1 MENWDKLNVG
11 ISIID
16 RIITKI
22 ILSADDRHLGQVINR
37 IPQKISGMLPISNSS
52 SLNSKK
58 MSIERI
64 LKVKKNQKYIYEVL
78 SKKLFHDMIDENSVD
93 YIKFIDYNLED
104 FILEASNSLSF
115 NYIHFLITIIENRSI
130 PEVNSF
136 FLNDNNQ
143 VENVENRLN
152 ENRSHFQSD
161 VIKIQQVNVENE
173 NKKLINEITKIK
185 LALQKEKEK
194 NQKYVGKEKKINKK
208 LSELEKNKE
217 RLTNDFT
224 NKIENIK
231 YEYERKIK
239 DYEWKIN
246 HLSERIEDKNL
257 KIEKLDEIVNNLK
270 IQEDKKKLL
279 VVGRLSNNIVK
290 KFPNF
295 LIVNIAIDD
304 QLMKNLKIELSKN
317 YFAVFILKYQTN
329 TKIQRKI
336 KRKFN
341 NVSFLKVENTEDFME
356 EVSKYEI

>member
-1 MENWDKLNVG
+1 MENCNKLNVG

-16 RIITKI
+16 RIIIKI
-22 ILSADDRHLGQVINR
+22 LLSADDRHLGQVINR
-37 IPQKISGMLPISNSS
+37 IPQKISGMLPINKSS
-52 SLNSKK
+52 SLNTKK

-78 SKKLFHDMIDENSVD
+78 SKKFFHDMIDENSVD

-279 VVGRLSNNIVK
+279 IVGRLSNNIVK

-304 QLMKNLKIELSKN
+304 QLMENLKIELSKN

-329 TKIQRKI
+329 TIIQRKI

>member
-1 MENWDKLNVG
+1 MENGDKLNVG

-37 IPQKISGMLPISNSS
+37 IPQKISGMLPINKSS
-52 SLNSKK
+52 SLNAKK

-64 LKVKKNQKYIYEVL
+64 LKIKKNQKYIYEIL
-78 SKKLFHDMIDENSVD
+78 SKKFFHDMIDENSVD
-93 YIKFIDYNLED
+93 YNKFIDYDLEN

-115 NYIHFLITIIENRSI
+115 NYIHFLITIIENNSI
-130 PEVNSF
+130 SEINSF
-136 FLNDNNQ
+136 FLNDINQ
-143 VENVENRLN
+143 VENVENQLN

-161 VIKIQQVNVENE
+161 VLKIQQANVENE
-173 NKKLINEITKIK
+173 NQKLINEITQLK

-194 NQKYVGKEKKINKK
+194 NQKSISKEKRVNKK
-208 LSELEKNKE
+208 LSELEKTQE
-217 RLTNDFT
+217 RITNDFT

-231 YEYERKIK
+231 DQYERKIK

-290 KFPNF
+290 NFPNF
-295 LIVNIAIDD
+295 LIVNLAIDG
-304 QLMKNLKIELSKN
+304 QLMEKLKIELSKN

-329 TKIQRKI
+329 TTIQRKI

-356 EVSKYEI
+356 DVRKYEI

>member
-1 MENWDKLNVG
+1 
-11 ISIID
+11 
-16 RIITKI
+16 
-22 ILSADDRHLGQVINR
+22 
-37 IPQKISGMLPISNSS
+37 
-52 SLNSKK
+52 

-130 PEVNSF
+130 AEVNSF

-161 VIKIQQVNVENE
+161 VIKIQQVNFENE

-329 TKIQRKI
+329 TTIQRKI